1 MHPRAPARE
10 AVLLCTG
17 LYFTPAPVHHRTQPI
32 WGKVPI
38 TRGPC
43 FARGLTIR
51 NGFAYIGL
59 PHVHRPQRTRNHQV
73 RHTRGLSGRTGKAVR
88 LERRSRG

>member
-1 MHPRAPARE
+1 M
-10 AVLLCTG
+10 G
-17 LYFTPAPVHHRTQPI
+17 LFCMFVKYPTRGV
-32 WGKVPI
+32 KLPI
-38 TRGPC
+38 TRGPS

-73 RHTRGLSGRTGKAVR
+73 RYTRGLSGRTGTAVGV
-88 LERRSRG
+88 ERGSRGYNRVYVGCAQ